1 MDGCPWCVDRYVKD
15 SYFEC
20 PFLPMKSDTSKYHS
34 NHFTDIVADFH
45 EDRQPLTGEHY
56 VTIAEVKLSL
66 SSAGTRLIFLWLFRG
81 NAESGQRVVCWKVSA
96 LVSKTNENVTL
107 LNQPW
112 CSPTIQYIHSMSKTA
127 RSSRTEKVCYLCFIV
142 TWHTHTHTGGLSAVL
157 SSSPN
162 KQHSS
167 LRPSSVNPLHWQSWP
182 SIKPRTFKWYAHT
195 DILDEKSQTLYSFFH
210 HLKVDM
216 PWFACLSLQVCVI
229 QEKPHVPIIKS
240 NVVTGTV
247 GCTK

>member
-142 TWHTHTHTGGLSAVL
+142 TWHTHTHTQEGCQLCSLAL
-157 SSSPN
+157 QISSTAHWGPPLLI
-162 KQHSS
+162 HYTD
-167 LRPSSVNPLHWQSWP
+167 NPGHPLNPEHLNGM
-182 SIKPRTFKWYAHT
+182 HT
-195 DILDEKSQTLYSFFH
+195 LIFWMRKVKLCIHFF
-210 HLKVDM
+210 
-216 PWFACLSLQVCVI
+216 
-229 QEKPHVPIIKS
+229 IIWR
-240 NVVTGTV
+240 
-247 GCTK
+247 